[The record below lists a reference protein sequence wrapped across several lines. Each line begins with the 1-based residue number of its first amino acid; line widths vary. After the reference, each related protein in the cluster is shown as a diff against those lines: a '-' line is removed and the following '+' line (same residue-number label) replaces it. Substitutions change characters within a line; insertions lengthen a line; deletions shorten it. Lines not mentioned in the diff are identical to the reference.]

1 MLLET
6 HQAVVARPAD
16 TTTAASTTA
25 NHFRLD
31 TRAC

>member
-1 MLLET
+1 
-6 HQAVVARPAD
+6 VAKPVD

-31 TRAC
+31 TLAC